1 MALDC
6 YASLSLELTS
16 SRLFDII
23 RLSANNKP
31 KETTMKPKET
41 TMSIS
46 NEDRVDAACKVLQI
60 IRDSKQPVSAIMI
73 SAVVDLIRNAKTTKL
88 ELEAAI
94 AKLQRVNRL

>member
-1 MALDC
+1 
-6 YASLSLELTS
+6 
-16 SRLFDII
+16 
-23 RLSANNKP
+23 
-31 KETTMKPKET
+31 MKPKET